1 MFKRSVQISS
11 WIFWTMSSPTGMCL
25 VHGEGDTHSL
35 VLSDYTGRCL
45 WWLTTEKQAGDVKI
59 GHTQQHKLNYTPF
72 ILSGD
77 RSRRAVVTDGSKS
90 CVYVYS
96 QPGQQVTSLQLA
108 GGLKLCLALTDQSDG
123 YVLEDVYHPGQLVW
137 LNSAGQE
144 TRRYTGQPA
153 VRPEHIVE
161 DGTNLLVSDS
171 HNNCVH
177 IVTREGRHNGHL
189 ITGIDPI
196 CVCLYPAGRR
206 LWVAYKG
213 QGRKSHV
220 MEMSYTPQSSAVT
233 SPVTSALTS
242 SVCSLTL
249 KVNLPKIL

>member
-1 MFKRSVQISS
+1 MHNVLMYAMVTVQG
-11 WIFWTMSSPTGMCL
+11 WG
-25 VHGEGDTHSL
+25 
-35 VLSDYTGRCL
+35 
-45 WWLTTEKQAGDVKI
+45 
-59 GHTQQHKLNYTPF
+59 LNLHLY
-72 ILSGD
+72 
-77 RSRRAVVTDGSKS
+77 R
-90 CVYVYS
+90 
-96 QPGQQVTSLQLA
+96 
-108 GGLKLCLALTDQSDG
+108 
-123 YVLEDVYHPGQLVW
+123 
-137 LNSAGQE
+137 
-144 TRRYTGQPA
+144 
-153 VRPEHIVE
+153 
-161 DGTNLLVSDS
+161 